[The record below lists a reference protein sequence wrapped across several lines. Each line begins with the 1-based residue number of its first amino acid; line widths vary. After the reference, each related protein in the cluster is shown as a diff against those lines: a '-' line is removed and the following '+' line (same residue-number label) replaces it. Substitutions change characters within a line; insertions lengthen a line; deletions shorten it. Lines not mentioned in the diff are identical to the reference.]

1 MVLIP
6 CILLAVFAPGLLFP
20 QMAARMSATGRVGL
34 KGKGEKSDAE
44 KQPSAPEGLVSQQ
57 HATSGDESAL
67 SEARATEKLTSS

>member
-34 KGKGEKSDAE
+34 KPKGEKSDAE
-44 KQPSAPEGLVSQQ
+44 TQRSSAPEGLVSQQ

-67 SEARATEKLTSS
+67 SEARGAEKLT